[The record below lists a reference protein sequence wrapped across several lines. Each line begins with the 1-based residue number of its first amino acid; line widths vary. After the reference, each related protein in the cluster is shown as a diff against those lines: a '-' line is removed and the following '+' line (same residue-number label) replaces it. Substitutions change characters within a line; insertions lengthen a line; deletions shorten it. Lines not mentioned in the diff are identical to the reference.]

1 MSWRGRALGA
11 ILLRRA
17 DHGVQHLR
25 GRASEFA
32 RLIASLTAAHLRHGA
47 VLESLRDP
55 THRISRMRYE
65 AGTANL
71 VELLESER
79 SLAAADQALVLARLG
94 ELLNRLALYKAL
106 GGEERAAS

>member
-1 MSWRGRALGA
+1 
-11 ILLRRA
+11 
-17 DHGVQHLR
+17 
-25 GRASEFA
+25 
-32 RLIASLTAAHLRHGA
+32 
-47 VLESLRDP
+47 
-55 THRISRMRYE
+55 MRYE